1 MISCKGNVTSGCGYF
16 IRVCVYIL
24 YIQKDRLDWNWF
36 KLIVCLREKKR
47 EREGEWWWERE
58 SYRQII
64 IIGNVNRYK
73 QTDKHIQSKRVTK
86 PSLLSDTDGKA
97 GDKQRLK
104 RKDKQSQMTTKL
116 TQNPRGPPGHL
127 AIALRKKE
135 EATRREQGRG
145 GRLVSSNE
153 MAIWDDNRHLM
164 YLNIWFA

>member
-1 MISCKGNVTSGCGYF
+1 MLK
-16 IRVCVYIL
+16 
-24 YIQKDRLDWNWF
+24 
-36 KLIVCLREKKR
+36 REK
-47 EREGEWWWERE
+47 ERARGRMVVRE

-64 IIGNVNRYK
+64 IIGNVNRCK
-73 QTDKHIQSKRVTK
+73 QTDKHIQSKKGVTK

-104 RKDKQSQMTTKL
+104 RKDKQLQMTTKL

-153 MAIWDDNRHLM
+153 MAI
-164 YLNIWFA
+164 